1 VKKTIVNRGMT
12 QHDLTVLSKIRTR
25 KTLRKDIDKHD
36 MGPKR
41 SESHKTSSIKL
52 AAKMKAD
59 VNVTRRFPA
68 NRIGRIE

>member
-1 VKKTIVNRGMT
+1 MKKTSVKGGMT
-12 QHDLTVLSKIRTR
+12 QHDLTVLSKSSSR
-25 KTLRKDIDKHD
+25 KTLRNDIDNHEV
-36 MGPKR
+36 GPKR

-68 NRIGRIE
+68 NRIGRVE